1 MNSKLIRFMNVN
13 NLNPKSAVF
22 QERVRQNLA
31 NAFISTTILSAI
43 PGIIMAVPV
52 GLTFGGFCAIY
63 GAKIPKK
70 LAENP
75 KIDEDS
81 GISEHSGN
89 SETPSEDEKD
99 NNEFF
104 DFQKISPK
112 LKILENSN
120 NLGPQILEYL
130 EKSQKFGILITLR
143 DVATLLESPTTSE
156 NTVRI
161 QYKKRKIKIVKIENS
176 GILEMFENSRNSDGS
191 PILILLE
198 KGNSEDFKIQN
209 LAENRQFVMEIKEIF
224 EKNGEEKIVEKSDS
238 EILIIRKGGVVWAN
252 SGF

>member
-1 MNSKLIRFMNVN
+1 MIRFMNVN

-22 QERVRQNLA
+22 QERIRQNLA
-31 NAFISTTILSAI
+31 NAFISTTILSAM
-43 PGIIMAVPV
+43 PGILMAVPV
-52 GLTFGGFCAIY
+52 GLTFGGFCAIF
-63 GAKIPKK
+63 GAKISKK
-70 LAENP
+70 SDENGDKP

-89 SETPSEDEKD
+89 SGTSSEDEKD

-104 DFQKISPK
+104 DFQKISQK
-112 LKILENSN
+112 LKLLENSE

-130 EKSQKFGILITLR
+130 EKSLKFGILITLR

-161 QYKKRKIKIVKIENS
+161 QYKKRKIKIVKIENF
-176 GILEMFENSRNSDGS
+176 GILEIFKNSRNSDGS
-191 PILILLE
+191 PILIFLE
-198 KGNSEDFKIQN
+198 NRNSEEFKIQN

-224 EKNGEEKIVEKSDS
+224 EKNGEERILEKLDC
-238 EILIIRKGGVVWAN
+238 EILMIKKVGVVWAN